1 MYLYSEFGPECC
13 DGGENRILCVKRI
26 QFSLWQLEFH
36 SIIGIMEKKLHHCDS
51 VATVLFFGRW
61 WWWLWPK
68 VVAEA
73 VSKKCKLRFEVC
85 IFLAAT
91 TFLSELPPSLD
102 FKT

>member
-1 MYLYSEFGPECC
+1 MEERIEFSV
-13 DGGENRILCVKRI
+13 RRI

-36 SIIGIMEKKLHHCDS
+36 SIIGIMEKNCII
-51 VATVLFFGRW
+51 AT
-61 WWWLWPK
+61 LWRRCSFLGGGGGCGPK
-68 VVAEA
+68 WQA